1 MARLAWLT
9 DIHLNFISPA
19 RRQQF
24 YQSVWAV
31 RPDAVLIGG
40 DIGEADS
47 VQDYLWE
54 LEDSLAMPIYF
65 VLGNH
70 DFYGG
75 SLLSTRARILDQT
88 ARSRYLRWLPP
99 AGVVALSKTTALIGH
114 DGWGD
119 GRLGD
124 GPLSQVLLSDFF
136 VIEEL
141 RDLDKLELFH
151 RLNLLGDEAAE
162 YVRRV
167 LPQALD
173 SFARVIL
180 LTHVPPF
187 QESCWHEGRISNPDF
202 LPHYTCQA
210 LGEALVDL
218 MDGRPDRHLTVLC
231 GHTHSSG
238 FAQIRPNLAVRTGVA
253 EYGAP
258 VIQEV
263 FEV

>member
-1 MARLAWLT
+1 
-9 DIHLNFISPA
+9 
-19 RRQQF
+19 
-24 YQSVWAV
+24 
-31 RPDAVLIGG
+31 VLIGG

-47 VQDYLWE
+47 VQGYLRE

-75 SLLSTRARILDQT
+75 SLLSTKARILDQT
-88 ARSRYLRWLPP
+88 TRSRYLHWLPP
-99 AGVVALSKTTALIGH
+99 AGVVVLSKTTALVGH

-119 GRLGD
+119 GRLGE
-124 GPLSQVLLSDFF
+124 GPLSEVLLSDFF

-151 RLNLLGDEAAE
+151 RLNVLGDQAAQH
-162 YVRRV
+162 VRRV

-187 QESCWHEGRISNPDF
+187 EESCWHEGRISNAGF
-202 LPHYTCQA
+202 LPHYTCRA
-210 LGEALVDL
+210 LGEALLDL
-218 MDGRPDRHLTVLC
+218 MDSRPHSYLTVLC
-231 GHTHSSG
+231 GHTHSPG
-238 FAQIRPNLAVRTGVA
+238 FAQIRNNLVVHTGAA

>member
-9 DIHLNFISPA
+9 DIHLNFISRA
-19 RRQQF
+19 RRQRF
-24 YQSVWAV
+24 YQSVRAV
-31 RPDAVLIGG
+31 HPDAVLIGG
-40 DIGEADS
+40 DIGQADS
-47 VQDYLWE
+47 VQGYLWE

-75 SLLSTRARILDQT
+75 SLLSTRAQILDQT

-99 AGVVALSKTTALIGH
+99 AGVVALSKTTALVGH

-119 GRLGD
+119 GRLGE
-124 GPLSQVLLSDFF
+124 GPLSEVLLSDFF

-151 RLNLLGDEAAE
+151 RLNLLGDEAARH
-162 YVRRV
+162 VRSV

-173 SFARVIL
+173 AFAKVIL

-187 QESCWHEGRISNPDF
+187 QESCWHEGRISNPGF

-210 LGEALVDL
+210 LGEALLEL
-218 MDGRPDRHLTVLC
+218 MDGRPGRHLTVLC

-238 FAQIRPNLAVRTGVA
+238 FAQIRPNLAVGTGAA

>member
-19 RRQQF
+19 RRQGF
-24 YQSVWAV
+24 HQSVRAV

-47 VQDYLWE
+47 VEGYLWE
-54 LEDSLAMPIYF
+54 IEASLAMPIFF

-70 DFYGG
+70 DFYAG
-75 SLLSTRARILDQT
+75 SIASIRARILNQT

-99 AGVVALSKTTALIGH
+99 TGVVKLSETTALVGH

-119 GRLGD
+119 GRLGE
-124 GPLSQVLLSDFF
+124 GPLSDVLLSDFF
-136 VIEEL
+136 VIEDL

-151 RLNLLGDEAAE
+151 RLNVLGDEAGQ
-162 YVRRV
+162 YFRRV
-167 LPQALD
+167 LPEALA
-173 SFARVIL
+173 SFANVIL

-187 QESCWHEGRISNPDF
+187 QESCWHEGRISSPDF
-202 LPHYTCQA
+202 LPHFTCQA
-210 LGEALVDL
+210 IGEALLEV

-231 GHTHSSG
+231 GHTHSPG
-238 FAQIRPNLAVRTGVA
+238 FAQIRDNLVVRTGGA

-263 FEV
+263 FQV